1 MSFWENDKKK
11 GLQKSSPFFMSGN
24 DNARFGQRPLFRI
37 LRGCKIRRETTL
49 SPETQV
55 SPGAAQN
62 LPEQVPPALYAFPI
76 LGKTVSGLD
85 GDFAPHTLNL
95 ADAALT
101 RSEIFK
107 SQKITI
113 FLKFL
118 FELYHVKGGQ
128 TLQLVAVTVYDG
140 IIAVSS
146 ETLT

>member
-1 MSFWENDKKK
+1 MT
-11 GLQKSSPFFMSGN
+11 
-24 DNARFGQRPLFRI
+24 I
-37 LRGCKIRRETTL
+37 LSKL
-49 SPETQV
+49 APQV

-62 LPEQVPPALYAFPI
+62 LLTQDSPGDHTFRNLQEQVPPAYNVFPI
-76 LGKTVSGLD
+76 LGKSVSGLD

-101 RSEIFK
+101 RSEVFK

-140 IIAVSS
+140 IVAVSS
-146 ETLT
+146 EALT